1 MGIGISLVTRGFKG
15 GVSLDVPTAPVLSVV
30 AASST
35 TAYAISEGGFN
46 IASMILERKS
56 GSGSY
61 ATVKSGFSGIWTD
74 TGLTAATAYTY
85 RLTVTNAT
93 GSVTSNEVTITTKA
107 TLPKFT
113 LVKNAIETLVLS
125 MTPATGYNY
134 TWLSA
139 SQHDL
144 AKVAGFPA
152 TVFEFDPLEA
162 NEDAINGPDSNMYAN
177 RVTARLDCYNEISSA
192 ELTTDGEYSVPDDPP
207 CAFKLVMDKMLD
219 DIKRLFGHNWYLS
232 ADCGIERIMYKKST
246 RVWSK
251 AGDALKPGKLS
262 VWLDI
267 TYCQDRLEPT
277 ITAP

>member
-1 MGIGISLVTRGFKG
+1 MGIGISLITRGFKG
-15 GVSLDVPTAPVLSVV
+15 GVSLPSPTAPTIEVV
-30 AASST
+30 ATSAT
-35 TAYAISEGGFN
+35 TAFIDADGGFN
-46 IASMILERKS
+46 IASMTIERKD
-56 GSGSY
+56 SGSY
-61 ATVKSGFSGIWTD
+61 ATVNAAFTGEWTD

-85 RLTVTNAT
+85 RVKAHNETADTY
-93 GSVTSNEVTITTKA
+93 SNEVSITTRS
-107 TLPKFT
+107 TNLPKLT
-113 LVKNAIETLVLS
+113 LIKNSIEALVLS
-125 MTPATGYNY
+125 MTTSSGYNY

-219 DIKRLFGHNWYLS
+219 DIKRLFGRNWYLS
-232 ADCGIERIMYKKST
+232 ADTGIERIMYKKST
-246 RVWSK
+246 SVWST